1 MKKSTSKSVI
11 SKGKSFSTIQTNCM
25 GKQSSVKKES
35 RVLKASSCIKIQQP
49 LSIENRQKISTDSR
63 MAHSKI
69 SNKN

>member
-11 SKGKSFSTIQTNCM
+11 SKGKSFSTIQVDNT
-25 GKQSSVKKES
+25 GKQSSIKKEG

-49 LSIENRQKISTDSR
+49 LSIENRQKVHVDSR
-63 MAHSKI
+63 ITNSKV